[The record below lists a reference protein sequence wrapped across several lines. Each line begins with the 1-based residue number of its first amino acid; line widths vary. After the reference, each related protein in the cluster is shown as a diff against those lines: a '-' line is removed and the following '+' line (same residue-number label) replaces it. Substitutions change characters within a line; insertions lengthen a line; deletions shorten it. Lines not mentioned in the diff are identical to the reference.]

1 MPEVV
6 ASKNPEATLIK
17 FAKKN
22 NLYATQL
29 EKLGHAFNQCKT
41 LVGLQ
46 KQANRG
52 DSFSIID
59 VPSMVEKYAT
69 YDPKEVLTAKQKKVH
84 EKVDAITKSASIS
97 TKEVRVPR
105 RDYFQEAL
113 DKGAEIYQ
121 ENAEYEL
128 TPSAN
133 TFDVTFN
140 KKASEGENELSLH
153 QKLEMLKEA
162 HESCK
167 EAIAKA
173 GEVMQGARYDIELV
187 SKDIADYIR
196 KEANYWP
203 EIVRDA
209 AYKFGTKCA
218 NAIDTI
224 ETYFEIN
231 HVPFNTIDLSKSA
244 CVNTLIYDKHN
255 MLDTISSVIDSV
267 DTFNAAQEYKEE
279 MSKQASELHE
289 TISNLIKESAMQPA
303 GNRANQFP
311 PVAPANSS
319 STPGIFDLPS
329 TSDGIAKA
337 LGLVTPLKDAP
348 NTLINDF
355 NKTKGTI
362 TDIIDLGAESKKDR
376 AKKQKEEEDRFN
388 SELALQKLLLSDP
401 VLSEA
406 DPTEVQ
412 ELFKTIAT
420 ISPTFASNDR
430 MMATALKEAIQYGAV
445 PVSML
450 KDIADFEDKYTKAK
464 SLRSQVMI

>member
-22 NLYATQL
+22 NLYSAQL

-69 YDPKEVLTAKQKKVH
+69 YDPKDVLTAKQKKVH
-84 EKVDAITKSASIS
+84 EKVDAITKSASVS

-113 DKGAEIYQ
+113 SKGAELYQ

-128 TPSAN
+128 TPSSNA
-133 TFDVTFN
+133 FDVTFN
-140 KKASEGENELSLH
+140 KKASEEEKELSFYE
-153 QKLEMLKEA
+153 KLEMLKEA

-187 SKDIADYIR
+187 SKDIANYIR

-218 NAIDTI
+218 QAIDTI
-224 ETYFEIN
+224 ETYFDIN
-231 HVPFNTIDLSKSA
+231 HIPFKTVDLSKSA
-244 CVNTLIYDKHN
+244 CVHTLIYDKHN

-267 DTFNAAQEYKEE
+267 DTYNAAQEYKEE

-289 TISNLIKESAMQPA
+289 TISNLIKESANQPA
-303 GNRANQFP
+303 GNRPNNFP
-311 PVAPANSS
+311 PTSS
-319 STPGIFDLPS
+319 GGSDSSLFDIPS

-348 NTLINDF
+348 NTIINDF
-355 NKTKGTI
+355 NKTKGTVSS
-362 TDIIDLGAESKKDR
+362 IIDLGAESKKDR
-376 AKKQKEEEDRFN
+376 AKKKKEEEDRFS

-464 SLRSQVMI
+464 SLRSQLMI